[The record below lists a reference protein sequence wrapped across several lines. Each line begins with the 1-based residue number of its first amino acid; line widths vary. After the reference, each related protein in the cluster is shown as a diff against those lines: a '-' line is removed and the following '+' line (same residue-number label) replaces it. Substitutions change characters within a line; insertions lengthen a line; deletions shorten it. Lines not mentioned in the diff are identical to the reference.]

1 MVPSIAQVLNG
12 IARTLLMDVL
22 PQTAHAY
29 VAQTLQLDAMLA
41 MMCAQEFDR
50 AAARLAD
57 ENAAL
62 LALFSDAEAI
72 VTDDTLRAELRA
84 AGTAAPSGLLVS
96 QLQDRNRTLRGLLV
110 RVHEHVESLPDASA
124 LHERIWA
131 ELRES
136 TRRRQLEL
144 EMPS

>member
-12 IARTLLMDVL
+12 LARTLLMDVM
-22 PQTAHAY
+22 PQTSQAY
-29 VAQTLQLDAMLA
+29 LTQTVQLDAMLA

-72 VTDDTLRAELRA
+72 VADEPLRAALRA

-96 QLQDRNRTLRGLLV
+96 ELQERNRALRGLLV
-110 RVHEHVESLPDASA
+110 RLHAHVEALPDASA
-124 LHERIWA
+124 LNERIWA
-131 ELRES
+131 ELVAS
-136 TRRRQLEL
+136 TRRRQLDL

>member
-1 MVPSIAQVLNG
+1 MVPTIAQVLNG
-12 IARTLLMDVL
+12 IARTLLMEVM
-22 PQTAHAY
+22 PQTADAY
-29 VAQTLQLDAMLA
+29 LTQTVQLDAMLA

-57 ENAAL
+57 ENATL

-72 VTDDTLRAELRA
+72 VTDDRLRTELRA

-96 QLQDRNRTLRGLLV
+96 QLQERNRVLRALLV
-110 RVHEHVESLPDASA
+110 RLHAHVETLPDAVA
-124 LHERIWA
+124 FNDRIWA
-131 ELRES
+131 ELVES
-136 TRRRQLEL
+136 TRRRQLDL

>member
-12 IARTLLMDVL
+12 VARTLLMDVM

-29 VAQTLQLDAMLA
+29 LIQTLQLDAMLA

-62 LALFSDAEAI
+62 LALFGDAEAL
-72 VTDDTLRAELRA
+72 VTENDLRAELRA
-84 AGTAAPSGLLVS
+84 AGIAAPSGLLVS
-96 QLQDRNRTLRGLLV
+96 QLQERNRTLRGLLV
-110 RVHEHVESLPDASA
+110 RLHAHVETLPDAEA
-124 LHERIWA
+124 LNERIWA
-131 ELRES
+131 ELVES
-136 TRRRQLEL
+136 TRRRQLDL

>member
-12 IARTLLMDVL
+12 LARTLLMDVM

-29 VAQTLQLDAMLA
+29 LTQTVQLDAMLA

-62 LALFSDAEAI
+62 LALFSDAETI
-72 VTDDTLRAELRA
+72 VTDEGLRAELRA
-84 AGTAAPSGLLVS
+84 TGTATPSGLLVR
-96 QLQDRNRTLRGLLV
+96 QLQERNRALRALLV
-110 RVHEHVESLPDASA
+110 RLHAHVEAVPGGEA
-124 LHERIWA
+124 LHERIWG
-131 ELRES
+131 ELIES
-136 TRRRQLEL
+136 TRRRQLDL

>member
-12 IARTLLMDVL
+12 VARTLLMDAL
-22 PQTAHAY
+22 PQTKHAY
-29 VAQTLQLDAMLA
+29 LAQTLQLDAMLA

-62 LALFSDAEAI
+62 LALFSDAETI
-72 VTDDTLRAELRA
+72 VTDDRLRTELRA

-96 QLQDRNRTLRGLLV
+96 QLQERNRALRALLV
-110 RVHEHVESLPDASA
+110 RLHAHVEALPDAGA
-124 LHERIWA
+124 LNDRIWN
-131 ELRES
+131 ELVES
-136 TRRRQLEL
+136 TRRRQLDL